1 MPDAARRATLRALGV
16 TDGQLRASAY
26 RSPFRGVHADAS
38 IPPSVERRIR
48 DVVPLLPPGAAVGG
62 WAAAWWHG
70 ARDLDGVGRDG
81 ELPVLVCVPRTRSV
95 RPRPG
100 LRVLRSDLATE
111 EVTVV
116 RGVPV
121 TSAVRT
127 AVDLARLSGEPR
139 RGVIAV
145 DALWA
150 AGATTGPAVLAHLDE
165 RRLRGTPVARRAA
178 ELAAAGVRSPQETEL
193 RMIWTLDAGLPRPL
207 VNERVVDEEGGH
219 LGRVDLL
226 DEEAG
231 LAGEYDGRG
240 HLALE
245 VATVDN
251 VRQEGLERHGLVIA
265 RFTAIDTRPA
275 HRRRTV
281 HRLQDAHRRGLATT
295 GPRRWHVARV

>member
-62 WAAAWWHG
+62 WPPPGGTAP
-70 ARDLDGVGRDG
+70 RPRRVGRVG

-121 TSAVRT
+121 TSPVRT
-127 AVDLARLSGEPR
+127 AVDLARLSGQPR

-150 AGATTGPAVLAHLDE
+150 RAPPPDPPPRAPRR
-165 RRLRGTPVARRAA
+165 RRLRGRSERPRAPA
-178 ELAAAGVRSPQETEL
+178 ELAAPVSAPRTETEL

-207 VNERVVDEEGGH
+207 VNERVVDEEGTAPGP
-219 LGRVDLL
+219 RRP
-226 DEEAG
+226 A
-231 LAGEYDGRG
+231 GRG
-240 HLALE
+240 GGSGRR
-245 VATVDN
+245 
-251 VRQEGLERHGLVIA
+251 VRRARPPRVGGGDGGQRAPGGTGTSRLVIA
-265 RFTAIDTRPA
+265 GSPRSTPVPPPA
-275 HRRRTV
+275 PHV